1 MRRLA
6 VGLAAMALVAAGCA
20 GTTGVAD
27 AGSATKSPATTST
40 AGSESATTTNA
51 ADVPST
57 TVPSPARVIPA
68 TGEWVTSV
76 PVFESD
82 GYNSAV
88 EPTLPSVDILTSA
101 AGAYWAAGSIDGHS
115 TIWRSDDLIDFRVV
129 YFDDW
134 EPFPRRIRFST
145 LIEFDG
151 KVLVGGPGGGVSD
164 VERSFLLVTS
174 DSGET
179 WTDIDDPVLSTPF
192 QRLDGLLASGG
203 ALLLDVVNDECCDTP
218 VWQPVRTVDLQ
229 SFDPVVLP
237 KSTAETW
244 GSFISDGAGTVWV
257 VARIREGDLAQ
268 AIWSS
273 TDGGS
278 SWVRSGSEVNFAR
291 GMAAVDGSL
300 MLIPASEGYDMVSGP
315 SSTEP
320 RHLIRISDGAW
331 STLDNDV
338 GQWGDGPAS
347 LFGINDPD
355 TGRFYGIALRALRAN
370 PHYCFDDVDTCA
382 QPEIALVTSTNGVDW
397 FDVVGPELR
406 PRHTKPFMTVDGR
419 IAIWSWQLDGNT
431 NDPPTVSRWVG
442 DPLPPLIDP
451 TGYPP
456 PVAPVPLFDPTE
468 GLPVGTERRIAWGLG
483 PCGGLFID
491 GISWASAEPPDTT
504 GWPIRK
510 VQISDGPSAVAYG
523 RVTRLAQD
531 LIRFTVE
538 GTDAAVDLAPVTSD
552 GPYCG

>member
-1 MRRLA
+1 M
-6 VGLAAMALVAAGCA
+6 VLVAAGCA

-27 AGSATKSPATTST
+27 AGSGTTAPATTLP
-40 AGSESATTTNA
+40 AGSESATTTDA
-51 ADVPST
+51 PST
-57 TVPSPARVIPA
+57 TVPSPARAIPA
-68 TGEWVTSV
+68 TGEWVTSM

-101 AGAYWAAGSIDGHS
+101 AGAYWAAGSIGGHS
-115 TIWRSDDLIDFRVV
+115 TIWRSDDLIDFKVV

-134 EPFPRRIRFST
+134 EPSPRWIRFTT

-151 KVLVGGPGGGVSD
+151 KVLAGGSGRGDSN

-192 QRLDGLLASGG
+192 QRLDGLVASGG
-203 ALLLDVVNDECCDTP
+203 ALLLDVVNDECCNTP

-229 SFDPVVLP
+229 SFEPVDLP
-237 KSTAETW
+237 EATAETW
-244 GSFISDGAGTVWV
+244 GRFISDGVGTVWV
-257 VARIREGDLAQ
+257 VAQIRDGDLAQ

-273 TDGGS
+273 GDGGS
-278 SWVRSGSEVNFAR
+278 SWVRSGAEVNLAR

-300 MLIPASEGYDMVSGP
+300 MLIPHIEGYDVVAGP
-315 SSTEP
+315 ISTEP
-320 RHLIRISDGAW
+320 RQLIRIADGAW
-331 STLDNDV
+331 STLDDDV
-338 GQWGDGPAS
+338 GQWGDGPAL

-355 TGRFYGIALRALRAN
+355 TGRFYGIALRSIRAN

-382 QPEIALVTSTNGVDW
+382 QTEIALVTSANGVEW
-397 FDVVGPELR
+397 LDVIGPELQ

-419 IAIWSWQLDGNT
+419 IAIWSSQLDGNT

-442 DPLPPLIDP
+442 DRLPPLMDP
-451 TGYPP
+451 AGYPP
-456 PVAPVPLFDPTE
+456 PVAPVPFFDPAE

-491 GISWASAEPPDTT
+491 GISWVSAEPPDTT

-510 VQISDGPSAVAYG
+510 LEISDGPSAAAYG
-523 RVTRLAQD
+523 RVTRVAQD

-538 GTDAAVDLAPVTSD
+538 GTDFAVDLAPVTRD